1 MSNAKLGLLTFWPTF
16 WTGFPIKMAF
26 ALLLLAGHVHPWEGS
41 GLFMLLLVSIPVD
54 IWALGLCARTVFIDR
69 LKVDPQPGLG
79 LKLWVRWAVFSAVA
93 LPVIKIVVSAVAE
106 GTKSA
111 VNGMIESVK
120 ESIYP
125 TLPVA
130 EQITLEL
137 VLWGSVATVV
147 LLILLYAWFYGLGW
161 LAQPFVRSASPVGE
175 NVEERTHFWDR
186 LRIPS
191 DQPLLLTAF
200 TGAGVLL
207 VFIFWGLLPVSTP
220 HPHVDYEFINPPKKT
235 VRVDPNKVLEETE
248 QVVLQAELTVEKLEK
263 EKAEGGA
270 EEASGKDPKGG
281 AKKDAKD
288 SKPETSTSAAP
299 EAQASK

>member
-1 MSNAKLGLLTFWPTF
+1 
-16 WTGFPIKMAF
+16 
-26 ALLLLAGHVHPWEGS
+26 
-41 GLFMLLLVSIPVD
+41 MLLLVSISVD

-79 LKLWVRWAVFSAVA
+79 MKLWVRWAVFSAVA

-106 GTKSA
+106 GTQS
-111 VNGMIESVK
+111 VVHGMIESVK
-120 ESIYP
+120 ESVYP

-147 LLILLYAWFYGLGW
+147 LLVLLYAWFYGLGW
-161 LAQPFVRSASPVGE
+161 LTQPLVRAASPVGE
-175 NVEERTHFWDR
+175 NVEKRTQFWDR

-200 TGAGVLL
+200 TGTGVVL
-207 VFIFWGLLPVSTP
+207 VFVFWGLIPVSTP
-220 HPHVDYEFINPPKKT
+220 HPHEEYVFINPPKKV
-235 VRVDPNKVLEETE
+235 VRVDPGKVLEETE

-270 EEASGKDPKGG
+270 EEASGKDATGD
-281 AKKDAKD
+281 AKKDVK
-288 SKPETSTSAAP
+288 ETKTEPSASPAP